1 LRIGRWSG
9 FKCAKDLA
17 DELESGGGGGD
28 CSGVRAGQKEVLEF
42 ADKPVEPVTY
52 LCSFDKTLNK
62 KQGLIQ
68 LMREN
73 FILID
78 NGMESLIKSKQS
90 LEGSRIRLV
99 IREMST
105 IKKIEEVEED
115 EFSVSL
121 CMRCWA

>member
-1 LRIGRWSG
+1 
-9 FKCAKDLA
+9 
-17 DELESGGGGGD
+17 
-28 CSGVRAGQKEVLEF
+28 
-42 ADKPVEPVTY
+42 
-52 LCSFDKTLNK
+52 
-62 KQGLIQ
+62 
-68 LMREN
+68 
-73 FILID
+73 
-78 NGMESLIKSKQS
+78 MESLIKSKQS